1 MGKIEGEGG
10 EAEAEGREKETKRP
24 NQCYCQ
30 GKKGKEE
37 EKERPKKKSVS
48 SQDQKKSPRDQ
59 VSFHLSLP
67 SMSNKRRT
75 PTPSWQVQL
84 DDPTP
89 LRSIVDSV
97 ANVVHRATFKIT
109 QANKQSPFFLK
120 VDTADAGYTSCIS
133 VRYQLDQV
141 ILSGPD
147 EEIKFC
153 VDCRFL
159 APCLSNIRPEHT
171 LTLEG
176 HEDQGNPTVV
186 LRTRDPDGPSHET
199 NTELNTFVD
208 TDEVHMFPMDHNIM
222 LEIDLLM
229 FRNFLKQA
237 QSAKAEHVVIRIY
250 VKESA
255 GKSISY
261 TSFSVQ
267 GENFKHEA
275 SFCHEVT
282 RDDDGSMVVRAATDS
297 AHALFDHCELDPIYE
312 GIFPVEKVAGFIKT
326 LQCRML
332 VAKVKQG
339 MPIMFTHCIGG
350 TTDDVSHIRFLLA
363 AINPDT

>member
-1 MGKIEGEGG
+1 
-10 EAEAEGREKETKRP
+10 
-24 NQCYCQ
+24 
-30 GKKGKEE
+30 
-37 EKERPKKKSVS
+37 
-48 SQDQKKSPRDQ
+48 
-59 VSFHLSLP
+59 
-67 SMSNKRRT
+67 MSTKRRT
-75 PTPSWQVQL
+75 PTPTWQVQF

-97 ANVVHRATFKIT
+97 HNVVQRVTFKINR
-109 QANKQSPFFLK
+109 ANADSPFFLK
-120 VDTADAGYTSCIS
+120 VDTADVAYVSCIS

-141 ILSGPD
+141 TINGSD
-147 EEIKFC
+147 DEIKFC
-153 VDCRFL
+153 VDCRHV
-159 APCLSNIRPEHT
+159 APCLSNMRPEHT
-171 LTLEG
+171 LVMEG
-176 HEDQGNPTVV
+176 HDDQASPTVV
-186 LRTRDPDGPSHET
+186 LRTRDPEHPSHET
-199 NTELNTFVD
+199 LTELNTFVD
-208 TDEVHMFPMDHNIM
+208 TDNVQLFPMDHNIM

-237 QSAKAEHVVIRIY
+237 QTAKAEQVVIRIF
-250 VKESA
+250 VKEST

-267 GENFKHEA
+267 GEFKHEA

-297 AHALFDHCELDPIYE
+297 AHNLFDCSEMDPIYE
-312 GIFPVEKVAGFIKT
+312 GIFPVEKVSGFMKT

-339 MPIMFTHCIGG
+339 MPIMFSHCIGG

-363 AINPDT
+363 PINPDTD